1 MKATMNMDSI
11 LETVRGLSET
21 EQSSIAERILA
32 MLSEQKSAPGTTRR
46 ELIPE
51 TINKKPG
58 ICPALLSCYDNLLFA
73 KHPLLFRMRNELIYI
88 YDTSTNIQHRGIKF

>member
-11 LETVRGLSET
+11 LEMVRGLSET

-58 ICPALLSCYDNLLFA
+58 IARLF
-73 KHPLLFRMRNELIYI
+73 LITYREAMYFLI
-88 YDTSTNIQHRGIKF
+88 SGTE